1 MNVLVVESELH
12 IVTAIEKELQRE
24 NFIVESAK
32 DALSGLELL
41 TKSHVDLIILDAGL
55 PGVNGIELC
64 KIIREKGFKDTPILM
79 LTLLNN
85 IEDVEKGLDAGAD
98 DYLAKPFR
106 LDELLGRVK
115 ALSRKITQSQNLQVA
130 DLTLDRL
137 AKVAIR
143 GGKEIK
149 LTSTE
154 YRLLEYLMQNRRKVL
169 SRGDILKKVWD
180 IRFDTGTNVLDV
192 YVNYL
197 RKKIDKGYDTK
208 LIQTAKGMGYV
219 IKEEI

>member
-79 LTLLNN
+79 LTLLNS

-197 RKKIDKGYDTK
+197 RKNIDKGYDTK

>member
-1 MNVLVVESELH
+1 
-12 IVTAIEKELQRE
+12 
-24 NFIVESAK
+24 
-32 DALSGLELL
+32 
-41 TKSHVDLIILDAGL
+41 LIILDAGL

>member
-41 TKSHVDLIILDAGL
+41 AKSHVDLIILDAGL

>member
-79 LTLLNN
+79 LTLLNS

>member
-64 KIIREKGFKDTPILM
+64 KMIREKGFKDTPILM

>member
-137 AKVAIR
+137 AKMAIR

>member
-12 IVTAIEKELQRE
+12 IATAIEKELQRE
-24 NFIVESAK
+24 NFIVESAA

-41 TKSHVDLIILDAGL
+41 TKGRTDLIILDAGL
-55 PGVNGIELC
+55 PGVDGIELC

-79 LTLLNN
+79 LTLLNT

-106 LDELLGRVK
+106 LEELLGRVK
-115 ALSRKITQSQNLQVA
+115 ALSRKITLSQNLQVA

-169 SRGDILKKVWD
+169 SRGDILKNVWD

-197 RKKIDKGYDTK
+197 RKKIDKGYSSK
-208 LIQTAKGMGYV
+208 LIQTAKGMGYT
-219 IKEEI
+219 IKEVF

>member
-1 MNVLVVESELH
+1 
-12 IVTAIEKELQRE
+12 
-24 NFIVESAK
+24 
-32 DALSGLELL
+32 
-41 TKSHVDLIILDAGL
+41 
-55 PGVNGIELC
+55 
-64 KIIREKGFKDTPILM
+64 M